1 MLENTI
7 KDSVGMIKSKAG
19 ENGKVIVLVSGGVD
33 SMVTAA
39 LLLKALPPENVYAIY
54 VDHGFMRKNESDFVC
69 AQIGKLG
76 FEKQNFLRVNAHD
89 KFMPALAGVTEPEAK
104 REIIGGLFIEVV
116 KESADTFDLD
126 YDTTFI
132 AQGTLKPDLIE
143 SANPDLVK
151 DKSEKIKTHHNDVD
165 IIRQA
170 RAKGLI
176 IETNWNW
183 YKEDVRQVARMLGI
197 DGEIAGRQPFPGPG
211 LAVRCLGELTKA
223 RLDRLRE
230 ADAIFTEEI
239 KKAGL
244 QDKIHQYFA
253 VLTGIRSVGIRNGR
267 RCYEEMIALRAMTTK
282 DFMTAEAYRLPYD
295 LLEVVM
301 KRITGEVAGV
311 NRVVYDLTDKPPATM
326 EWE

>member
-7 KDSVGMIKSKAG
+7 RDSVGMIRSKAG
-19 ENGKVIVLVSGGVD
+19 ENGKDIVLVSGGVD

-39 LLLKALPPENVYAIY
+39 LLLKALPTGNVYAIY

-69 AQIGKLG
+69 AQIEKLG
-76 FEKQNFLRVNAHD
+76 FINQNFMKVNAQD
-89 KFMPALAGVTEPEAK
+89 KFAEALANITEPEAK
-104 REIIGGLFIEVV
+104 REIIGGLFIEAV
-116 KESADTFDLD
+116 KEAADTFDLD
-126 YDTTFI
+126 YDKTFI
-132 AQGTLKPDLIE
+132 AQGTLKPDLLE
-143 SANPDLVK
+143 SANPDVGK

-165 IIRQA
+165 IVRQA

-197 DGEIAGRQPFPGPG
+197 DEEIASRQPFPGPG
-211 LAVRCLGELTKA
+211 LAVRCLGKLTKA
-223 RLDRLRE
+223 RLDMLRE
-230 ADAIFTEEI
+230 ADAIYTEEI

-244 QDKIHQYFA
+244 QNEIQQYFA
-253 VLTGIRSVGIRNGR
+253 VLTGIQSVGIRNGR

-282 DFMTAEAYRLPYD
+282 DFMTAEAFRLPYE
-295 LLEVVM
+295 LLEVVT
-301 KRITGEVAGV
+301 KRITSEVGGV
-311 NRVVYDLTDKPPATM
+311 NRVVYDLTDKPPATV